1 MTKYVRGDAAD
12 ASRVTETIYPD
23 GGRVVLAYNA
33 DGTVKTRTDQRN
45 WKTTFTYDTL
55 ARLTQ
60 EDVAR
65 LTTNDPP
72 VTGTTQV
79 TCTYDALGRVTQVFD
94 NNGPDSDV
102 TVDTAYSWVAASSQ
116 QKVVE
121 KLTIGGVQMDNITLL
136 IRGDHRL
143 TFQYP
148 NGRTVSFGYDN
159 INRLNGIVDNY
170 TTTIASYLYKGR
182 YLDHRDLNYG
192 VLRES
197 FTNTSDLDG
206 YDSFGRPARVQH
218 LQMSG
223 PTNVVKLNYGY
234 DYASN
239 PLYIEDNV
247 TSSMSELYAYDSAH
261 RLIDMKRGTLNAQK
275 TGISG
280 TPSFTQAWT
289 LDKLG
294 NWKNLNENG
303 TADLRQHNEV
313 NEISLPAGG
322 YGQIRTYGGYP
333 REITH
338 DAAGNVATR
347 QTEDGTTTWR
357 YTYDYRNRLIMAES
371 KTTGS
376 YATVV
381 QYLYDGNNRRVKK
394 DLTTGTDVVY
404 IYDGWRCIEERE
416 YISSAWKAKRQ
427 FVFGGRYLDEEL
439 LFDKDTNN
447 DGNCT
452 DSGGSTRYLY
462 CQNANWNVVALTDNT
477 GAAVERVSYTA
488 YGQPTVSQVGQAQAT
503 GNPFLFQGQR
513 YCPETGLYYF
523 KNRDYLPTLG
533 RFIEWD
539 PVGYEDAKS
548 AYSFLNDCPD
558 ACNDPL
564 GLQTVTFSYG
574 IIHRSGPLGTEG
586 WTRGDSGIV
595 FIERSNAVHARVW
608 ATAKVAVS
616 ATTWHWYWPPGSG
629 WGASD
634 YPCAGAEI
642 EVRYKISGSDPN
654 YCVHVFVASGL
665 KASVKAGAARSSKE
679 TTHAAASASLWTL
692 HPGAP
697 FSRKEEEANMSKPGE
712 DNPHIYGYSYTDI
725 VKSGQD
731 NPLHKIDAEV
741 GTDMRQGAT
750 SVEWASAYAE
760 TYVDVRIEFAG
771 ASSKP

>member
-1 MTKYVRGDAAD
+1 MTLLTDNNA
-12 ASRVTETIYPD
+12 PN
-23 GGRVVLAYNA
+23 NA
-33 DGTVKTRTDQRN
+33 DNQTM
-45 WKTTFTYDTL
+45 TTWTYAWAAGS
-55 ARLTQ
+55 ARQT
-60 EDVAR
+60 
-65 LTTNDPP
+65 
-72 VTGTTQV
+72 
-79 TCTYDALGRVTQVFD
+79 
-94 NNGPDSDV
+94 
-102 TVDTAYSWVAASSQ
+102 
-116 QKVVE
+116 VVE
-121 KLTIGGVQMDNITLL
+121 KLYIDNVQMDNITTCTDNGTLRTSL
-136 IRGDHRL
+136 
-143 TFQYP
+143 QYP
-148 NGRTVSFGYDN
+148 NGRTLAYAYDAV
-159 INRLNGIVDNY
+159 NRLS
-170 TTTIASYLYKGR
+170 TIAGGGSTLAEYDYKGF
-182 YLDHRDLNYG
+182 YLDHRDLNAG
-192 VLRES
+192 VLRL
-197 FTNTSDLDG
+197 TSDNGTALGG
-206 YDSFGRPARVQH
+206 YDAFGRTIWMRHYKV
-218 LQMSG
+218 SG
-223 PTNVVKLNYGY
+223 GTDVVKLNYGY

-239 PLYIEDNV
+239 PLYIEDCV
-247 TSSMSELYAYDSAH
+247 TSANSELYAYDAAH
-261 RLIDMKRGTLNAQK
+261 RLADMKRGALNTQK
-275 TGISG
+275 NGITSPTFG
-280 TPSFTQAWT
+280 QTWT

-294 NWKNLNENG
+294 NWRNLADNG
-303 TADLRQHNEV
+303 TPDVRQHNEV
-313 NEISLPAGG
+313 NEISLPSGG
-322 YGQIRTYGGYP
+322 HGYPRTYGGSA

-338 DAAGNVATR
+338 DAAGNVATC
-347 QTEDGTTTWR
+347 QSNDGTTTWR
-357 YTYDYRNRLIMAES
+357 YTYDYRNQLIKAES
-371 KTTGS
+371 KTTGQ
-376 YATVV
+376 YAQVV
-381 QYLYDGNNRRVKK
+381 TYLYDGQNKRIKK
-394 DLTTGTDVVY
+394 HLQTGPEVVY

-634 YPCAGAEI
+634 YP
-642 EVRYKISGSDPN
+642 
-654 YCVHVFVASGL
+654 
-665 KASVKAGAARSSKE
+665 
-679 TTHAAASASLWTL
+679 
-692 HPGAP
+692 
-697 FSRKEEEANMSKPGE
+697 
-712 DNPHIYGYSYTDI
+712 
-725 VKSGQD
+725 
-731 NPLHKIDAEV
+731 
-741 GTDMRQGAT
+741 
-750 SVEWASAYAE
+750 
-760 TYVDVRIEFAG
+760 
-771 ASSKP
+771 